1 LSLRF
6 IEDIDRVEIGCTC
19 GSVAREEP
27 ERLGLG
33 NRKKKCCFD
42 SLYGLLR
49 LFICFVLV
57 DG

>member
-1 LSLRF
+1 LRF